1 VILVAKNDSGAEG
14 EVSKERKK
22 GGKLKLII
30 IIGIV
35 VILAAGG
42 AAAKILLFSKKPV
55 SQAAAP
61 KPVKM
66 ETLKLESIV
75 VNLADQDANH
85 YLRITVVLAFPGDE
99 KTAEEIK
106 EKEFELRDR
115 IIRLLR
121 TKHYAEVSTPDCTE
135 KLKEE
140 IVREINRHLGGHE
153 ISDVY
158 LSEFLVQ

>member
-1 VILVAKNDSGAEG
+1 MARNDSAAEG
-14 EVSKERKK
+14 EVIKEPKK

-30 IIGIV
+30 IIAVV
-35 VILAAGG
+35 VIVLAAGG
-42 AAAKILLFSKKPV
+42 AAAKILLFNKKPA

-99 KTAEEIK
+99 KTAEEIA

-115 IIRLLR
+115 IIQLLR

-140 IVREINRHLGGHE
+140 IIREINRHLDKHE
-153 ISDVY
+153 ITDVY

>member
-1 VILVAKNDSGAEG
+1 MAKNDSAAEG

-30 IIGIV
+30 IIGVV

-42 AAAKILLFSKKPV
+42 AAAKILLFNKKPV

-99 KTAEEIK
+99 KTAEEIA

-115 IIRLLR
+115 IIQLLR

-140 IVREINRHLGGHE
+140 ITREINRHLGEHE